1 MTATAGSRRRLGDC
15 PGYWTAWT
23 AWTVSEFGTYIT
35 TLAVQVLVVLT
46 LHGGASEVGLV
57 NAARWVPYL
66 VFGVVAGVLIDRVR
80 RRPVLVVSDL
90 GRGALLLAVPVLAFV
105 GQLHLVWL
113 SVVMAVF
120 GAMSL
125 LGDAAAQSFVP
136 RLVPPSL
143 LTSAHAR
150 LDQSA
155 AVAQTSGPA
164 LAGGLVSLVGAPL
177 AVLVDAVT
185 YLVSGAL
192 LWRVRV
198 DEPAPQRASLRGV
211 PGEAV
216 EGLGWVY
223 RHATLRPLALT
234 THAWFLCQAVAG
246 AVLAPFAL
254 RTLELTA
261 FGFGLALAV
270 GGCGGLLGSLVA
282 VRLGRRFG
290 AGRLVVA
297 CRALTG
303 VAWAFVAL
311 SAAGGWGWVVFGA
324 GQLLFGLSI
333 GAENANEMG
342 YRQAVTPDRL
352 QGRMNAT
359 MRSINRAMIV
369 VGAPVGGLLAD
380 LLGYRTILWSAVAG
394 FAVVS
399 LWLGLSRFRTA
410 RLDDVEVVQ

>member
-1 MTATAGSRRRLGDC
+1 MSAGSRRRLGDC

-23 AWTVSEFGTYIT
+23 AWTVSEFGTYVT
-35 TLAVQVLVVLT
+35 TLAIQVLVVLT
-46 LHGGASEVGLV
+46 LRGGAAEVGLV
-57 NAARWVPYL
+57 NAARWLPYL
-66 VFGVVAGVLIDRVR
+66 VFGVVAGVLVDRVR
-80 RRPVLVVSDL
+80 RRPLLVATDL
-90 GRGALLLAVPVLAFV
+90 GRGVLLIAVPALAFAQ
-105 GQLHLVWL
+105 QLHLGWL
-113 SVVMAVF
+113 LVLMALF

-125 LGDAAAQSFVP
+125 VGDAAAQSFVP

-177 AVLVDAVT
+177 AVLVDAVSF
-185 YLVSGAL
+185 LVSGL
-192 LWRVRV
+192 LVWRVRV
-198 DEPAPQRASLRGV
+198 DEPAPRRASLRGV

-216 EGLGWVY
+216 EGLAWVY

-261 FGFGLALAV
+261 FGLGLVLAV
-270 GGCGGLLGSLVA
+270 AGGGGLLGSLAA

-290 AGRLVVA
+290 TGRVVVS

-303 VAWAFVAL
+303 VAWAVVAL

-359 MRSINRAMIV
+359 MRSVNRAMIV

-380 LLGYRTILWSAVAG
+380 LLGYRTMLWCAAGG

-399 LWLGLSRFRTA
+399 LWLGLSPFRTA
-410 RLDDVEVVQ
+410 RLDDVDGQP